1 MPRRS
6 TVAVVAGA
14 AAAAVL
20 LPDRLRVDHLF
31 PAVDV
36 VAWRPHATV
45 VTGLAAA
52 LLARRHRP
60 VAAALGA
67 AALAGAAAVVDRVVV
82 RPRPATG
89 PDDLTILSANVLLG
103 RADTGALATLL
114 EREMPDLVA
123 LPEAGEDYRAKLM
136 PLVESLGYR
145 SWSSIPPGVPDGHG
159 VVLLASAR
167 AGDVLVSTGPEM
179 RRRHL
184 EVTGGILGG
193 RRMFAVHP
201 EAPVGPGHTARW
213 RDDLAQIARWTHA
226 PLAPIVVG
234 DFNATLDHS
243 LLRAALGGCRSA
255 ADGTGKGLIGT
266 YPSTRSRVAGIQID
280 HVLVPGDAAVTRF
293 EIHYLPSSDHRA
305 VLTSFRLTPPD
316 R

>member
-6 TVAVVAGA
+6 TVAVAAGA

-36 VAWRPHATV
+36 VAWRPQATV

-67 AALAGAAAVVDRVVV
+67 VALAGAAAVAGRVVV
-82 RPRPATG
+82 RPRAEPG
-89 PDDLTILSANVLLG
+89 PDDVTILAANVLLG
-103 RADTGALATLL
+103 RADTGALATQL

-123 LPEAGEDYRAKLM
+123 LPEAGQDFRAKLM

-145 SWSSIPPGVPDGHG
+145 SWSSVPHGVPDGHG

-167 AGDVLVSTGPEM
+167 AGDVVVSSGPEM
-179 RRRHL
+179 THRHL
-184 EVTGGILGG
+184 EATGGILGE

-201 EAPVGPGHTARW
+201 EAPVGPRRTARW
-213 RDDLAQIARWTHA
+213 RSDLAQIARWTRA
-226 PLAPIVVG
+226 PLAPIIAG

-243 LLRAALGGCRSA
+243 RLRAALGGCRSA

-280 HVLVPGDAAVTRF
+280 HVLVPADAAVTRF
-293 EIHYLPSSDHRA
+293 ELLYLPFSDHRA
-305 VLTSFRLTPPD
+305 VLTSVRLTPP
-316 R
+316 RL